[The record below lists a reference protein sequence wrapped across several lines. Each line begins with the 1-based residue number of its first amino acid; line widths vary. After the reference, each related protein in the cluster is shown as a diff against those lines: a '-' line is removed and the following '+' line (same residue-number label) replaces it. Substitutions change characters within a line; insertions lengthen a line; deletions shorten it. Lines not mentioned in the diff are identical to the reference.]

1 MARKRRGDKKPN
13 RDSLSLTSQ
22 PPLFSWWGRKMI
34 FVGVLAVILGFW
46 VLSASD
52 PLGRNWA
59 SWVSPALILGGY
71 LLIALGI
78 ILPPSSPPFFS

>member
-1 MARKRRGDKKPN
+1 MSRNRQGDKKPN
-13 RDSLSLTSQ
+13 RASLSKPFRSSLLSK
-22 PPLFSWWGRKMI
+22 LGIKLIFGGI
-34 FVGVLAVILGFW
+34 FVVVLGFW

-59 SWVSPALILGGY
+59 SLVSPILILGGY

-78 ILPPSSPPFFS
+78 IWPFDFPSLS